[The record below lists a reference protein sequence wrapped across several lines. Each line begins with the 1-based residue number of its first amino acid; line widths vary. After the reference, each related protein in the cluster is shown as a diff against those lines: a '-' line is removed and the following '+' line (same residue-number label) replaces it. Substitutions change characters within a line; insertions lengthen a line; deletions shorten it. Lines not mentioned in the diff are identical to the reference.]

1 MNERTSTLR
10 NKIAKLR
17 ETFIAQFPERLSEA
31 KRCLN
36 ALQTNPDD
44 HEVAAELHR
53 ILHSI
58 KGTGDSFGF
67 KQVAAIA
74 GEGERLA
81 AQLLETKASAASIL
95 PELNEMLAAVARAS
109 STMRPADSPP
119 VKAGLSPAY
128 EMKPP
133 VAAMAET
140 GDEKLVYICE
150 DDALQARLL
159 KDQLLCFGYQPEIFN
174 CTADLL
180 QAVERRQPAVAI
192 MDIMFPEGASEGT
205 NVLAELRARG
215 MQFPAIFISGRNDF
229 DARLNAIQAGGEAYF
244 AKPVKPMD
252 MVVELDLLTRK
263 IEPEPF
269 KVLVVDDEQGIAE
282 YHKLILESAG
292 MIVHTTQEPA
302 EVLGKV
308 GDFRPDMVL
317 MDMYMPRC
325 TGREVAKLIRQ
336 IPDFVSLPIIFL
348 SSETDREKQVSAMS
362 VGADGFLTKPIQA
375 EELITSVALRA
386 ERMRTLRSL
395 MARDSLTGLFNH
407 TTTTQ
412 LLGNS
417 IVAARRERAPLSFA
431 MIDLD
436 RFKSVNDTYGHP
448 VGDQVLLALARVLQQ
463 RLRNS
468 DLVGRYGGEEFAVIL
483 QGIGQEDARQIMD
496 QLRVDFSHVLFHA
509 GDTSFSC
516 TFSCGIA
523 CHPEFGDVETLRE
536 AADKALYQAKHQG
549 RNTVIAHVK

>member
-10 NKIAKLR
+10 SKIAKLR
-17 ETFIAQFPERLSEA
+17 EAFIAQFPQRIGEA
-31 KRCLN
+31 RRCLN
-36 ALQTNPDD
+36 ALHQNPDD
-44 HEVAAELHR
+44 SVTAAELHR

-58 KGTGDSFGF
+58 KGTGNSFGF

-74 GEGERLA
+74 GEGEHLATQLNDAAANVLPKLAEILA
-81 AQLLETKASAASIL
+81 AIEAASRSMHDASQTQL
-95 PELNEMLAAVARAS
+95 PPSYEIKPSPS
-109 STMRPADSPP
+109 SVPES
-119 VKAGLSPAY
+119 
-128 EMKPP
+128 
-133 VAAMAET
+133 
-140 GDEKLVYICE
+140 GDAKLVYICD
-150 DDALQARLL
+150 DDAMQAKLL
-159 KDQLLCFGYQPEIFN
+159 MDHLLCFGYRPKAFDT
-174 CTADLL
+174 TADLL
-180 QAVERRQPAVAI
+180 KAVEDRQPAVAI

-205 NVLAELRARG
+205 RVLAELRAKG

-244 AKPVKPMD
+244 AKPIKPMD
-252 MVVELDLLTRK
+252 MVIALDQLTRK

-269 KVLVVDDEQGIAE
+269 KVLVVDDEQGVAE

-292 MIVHTTQEPA
+292 MIVRTLQHPP
-302 EVLGKV
+302 EVLEMV
-308 GDFRPDMVL
+308 GSFRPDLVL
-317 MDMYMPRC
+317 MDMYMPGC

-348 SSETDREKQVSAMS
+348 SSETDREKQISAMS
-362 VGADGFLTKPIQA
+362 VGADGFLTKPIQPD
-375 EELITSVALRA
+375 ELISSVSLRA
-386 ERMRTLRSL
+386 ERMRILRSL

-412 LLGNS
+412 LLENA
-417 IVAARRERAPLSFA
+417 IVAARRDKIPLSFA

-448 VGDQVLLALARVLQQ
+448 VGDQVLLAMARVLQQ
-463 RLRNS
+463 RLRSS

-483 QGIGQEDARQIMD
+483 PGIAQEGARQIMD

-509 GDTSFSC
+509 GEVNFSC

-523 CHPEFGDVETLRE
+523 GHPDFDDVETLRE

-549 RNTVIAHVK
+549 RNTVVTH

>member
-10 NKIAKLR
+10 SKIAKLR
-17 ETFIAQFPERLSEA
+17 AVFVTEFPERLSEA
-31 KRCLN
+31 RRFLT
-36 ALQTNPDD
+36 ALQANPDD
-44 HEVAAELHR
+44 ADAASELHR

-58 KGTGDSFGF
+58 KGTGNSFGF

-74 GEGERLA
+74 GEGEHLA
-81 AQLLETKASAASIL
+81 VQLKESKASAATLL
-95 PELNEMLAAVARAS
+95 PELSKLLAAVEQAS
-109 STMRPADSPP
+109 QSMQSADVSPAQ
-119 VKAGLSPAY
+119 AGLSPHY
-128 EMKPP
+128 EIKPEL
-133 VAAMAET
+133 AETPGT
-140 GDEKLVYICE
+140 GDEKLVYIC
-150 DDALQARLL
+150 DDDVMQAKLL
-159 KDQLLCFGYQPEIFN
+159 MDQLLCFGYRPEIFN
-174 CTADLL
+174 NTADLL
-180 QAVERRQPAVAI
+180 QAVERQQPAVAI

-205 NVLAELRARG
+205 YVLARLRAQG
-215 MQFPAIFISGRNDF
+215 LQFPAIFMSGRNDF

-244 AKPVKPMD
+244 AKPIKPMD
-252 MVVELDLLTRK
+252 MVIELDLLTRK

-269 KVLVVDDEQGIAE
+269 KVLVVDDEHGVAE

-292 MIVHTTQEPA
+292 MIVQTIHEPA
-302 EVLGKV
+302 EVLEKV
-308 GDFRPDMVL
+308 GNFRPDLVL
-317 MDMYMPRC
+317 MDMYMPKC
-325 TGREVAKLIRQ
+325 TGRDVAKLIRQ

-348 SSETDREKQVSAMS
+348 SSETDRQKQISAMS
-362 VGADGFLTKPIQA
+362 VGADGFLTKPIQPD
-375 EELITSVALRA
+375 ELINSVSLRA
-386 ERMRTLRSL
+386 DRMRTLRSL

-412 LLGNS
+412 LLANAIS
-417 IVAARRERAPLSFA
+417 AAQREHAALSFA

-448 VGDQVLLALARVLQQ
+448 VGDQVILALARVLRQ

-483 QGIGQEDARQIMD
+483 PGLAQDGAKQIMD
-496 QLRVDFSHVLFHA
+496 QLRVDFSHVLFHS

-523 CHPEFGDVETLRE
+523 CHPAFGDVETLRE

-549 RNTVIAHVK
+549 RNTVLVHAE